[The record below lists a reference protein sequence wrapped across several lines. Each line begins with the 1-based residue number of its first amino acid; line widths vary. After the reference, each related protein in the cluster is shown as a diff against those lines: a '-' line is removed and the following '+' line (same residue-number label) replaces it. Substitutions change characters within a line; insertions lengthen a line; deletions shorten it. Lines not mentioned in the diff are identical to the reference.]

1 MNWPLNGIYT
11 SSDDY
16 WYGLCIFSDT
26 MYQQYSRKVF
36 WLIIISFIIKL
47 FVAAFLELGN
57 DEVYY
62 WTYAIQSDWNHFDH
76 PPMVGWLIRLTTFN
90 LLWVNEV
97 TMRLGAIICA
107 GLSTWIIF
115 KLGKLLDSERV
126 GWLAAWMYTLS
137 IYTGFIAG
145 LFILPDSPQ
154 MLFWTAS
161 LYIMAHLLL
170 KREEENLSIWLLL
183 GLMIGLAA
191 LSKVHGLYLWAGF
204 GAFLLFS
211 RVQWLANWR
220 LYMGVLV
227 TLICILPIFLWNY
240 NNDFITYR
248 FHSERVSNTSLRW
261 DMLGQEIAGEAAYQ
275 HPFLFVVLLI
285 ALFGLVTNS
294 LRFARK
300 RIRLWLLW
308 MSLPMILLFW
318 GVALFNPTLPHWAGP
333 AYIPLYFIAAVY
345 LQKRTNRNIPI
356 ILQAS
361 LGLVLLAL
369 ITGTLLIRFS
379 PINFGSQQKENFG
392 EYCPTL
398 DMSGW
403 KEFSTSFDSLRKAD
417 IASGKMKPIDPL
429 LVHKWFPGGH
439 LEFYT
444 ARVTG
449 ITLLGVGQLQD
460 LHKFVWLNQERPA
473 LQKGGDAYY
482 VLPSNLPYDVA
493 EKMGIYFSTIE
504 NPVLIDQKRGGRVVR
519 HFYVYRLRNAKEA
532 PASVL
537 P

>member
-1 MNWPLNGIYT
+1 
-11 SSDDY
+11 
-16 WYGLCIFSDT
+16 

-36 WLIIISFIIKL
+36 WLIIISSIIKL
-47 FVAAFLELGN
+47 LAAAFLELGN

-90 LLWVNEV
+90 LSWVNEV
-97 TMRLGAIICA
+97 TLRLGAIICSGFA
-107 GLSTWIIF
+107 TWIIF

-126 GWLAAWMYTLS
+126 GWLAAWIYTLS

-170 KREEENLSIWLLL
+170 KRDEENLSVWLLL

-211 RVQWLANWR
+211 RIQWLTNWR

-227 TLICILPIFLWNY
+227 TLICIFPIFYWNY
-240 NNDFITYR
+240 QNNFITYR

-261 DMLGQEIAGEAAYQ
+261 DMLGQEIAGEALYQ
-275 HPFLFVVLLI
+275 HPFLFIVILVG
-285 ALFGLVTNS
+285 LFAAITNRI
-294 LRFARK
+294 RFARK
-300 RIRLWLLW
+300 RIKLWLGW
-308 MSLPMILLFW
+308 MSIPMILIFW
-318 GVALFNPTLPHWAGP
+318 TVALFNPTLPHWAGP
-333 AYIPLYFIAAVY
+333 AYIPLYFVAAMY
-345 LQKRTNRNIPI
+345 LQKRTNRKVPI

-361 LGLVLLAL
+361 LGLVLTVL

-379 PINFGSQQKENFG
+379 PMNFGSQAKENYG

-403 KEFSTSFDSLRKAD
+403 KDFSVSFDALRKAD
-417 IASGKMKPIDPL
+417 IAAGTMKTTDPL
-429 LVHKWFPGGH
+429 VVHKWFPGGH

-444 ARVTG
+444 ARTSG
-449 ITLLGVGQLQD
+449 INLVGVGALQD
-460 LHKFVWLNQERPA
+460 LHKFVWLNQERQV
-473 LQKGGDAYY
+473 LQQGADAYY
-482 VLPSNLPYDVA
+482 ILPSNLPADVQKLM
-493 EKMGIYFSTIE
+493 EPYFNHIE
-504 NPVLIDQKRGGRVVR
+504 APVVIDQKRGGKTVR
-519 HFYVYRLRNAKEA
+519 YFYVYRLRNAKPNVTA
-532 PASVL
+532 VL
-537 P
+537 PVINHH